1 MGNGPGPRATAA
13 LRQRDFALLWSGQTV
28 SLAGNG
34 VFTVAL
40 PLEVLRLTGSS
51 LDLALIVSARTI
63 PAVVLL
69 LVGGT
74 LVDRLPRRL
83 VMLVSDGCCGL
94 SVGLVAVLIAAGR
107 GRLWELAT
115 LSAAF
120 GVASA
125 FFKPAS
131 TAITPEIVPGELL
144 VSASSLSS
152 LSQSLAQYLL
162 GPLAG
167 GVIVAAT
174 GTAWAFGI
182 DAVSFAVS
190 AGCLAA
196 MRPVARPA
204 ASGAPML
211 DGIREGLR
219 YCRSQPWLWWSMI
232 AVGVANFACYV
243 PLAVLEPLLV
253 RHVFLAGPLA
263 LGVLYSASG
272 AGGALASVL
281 AVRWPAPRRPVV
293 AIWAAWAGAGL
304 AAVLL
309 GLAPRVWVAVVFA
322 GLTWCGVT
330 YGNIVW
336 FPLMQRNVPAD
347 MLGRASSVDWALSLA
362 LAPLGTIAA
371 GAAAGLAG
379 VRATLI
385 VGGAVAAATGAV
397 LLNPAVTAMT
407 GSASPVS
414 RSDAG
419 RALSDGAGPGQGRPG
434 CSGEDDWGGGTG
446 R

>member
-1 MGNGPGPRATAA
+1 MDNGAGPRATAA
-13 LRQRDFALLWSGQTV
+13 LRQRDFVLLWSGQTV

-83 VMLVSDGCCGL
+83 VMLASDGCCGL

-107 GRLWELAT
+107 GRLWELAA
-115 LSAAF
+115 LSAVF

-125 FFKPAS
+125 FFKPAA
-131 TAITPEIVPGELL
+131 TAITPEVVPEGLL
-144 VSASSLSS
+144 VAASSLSS

-196 MRPVARPA
+196 MRPVRRPA
-204 ASGAPML
+204 LPRAPML
-211 DGIREGLR
+211 DGIRDGLR

-253 RHVFLAGPLA
+253 RRVFLAGPLA

-281 AVRWPAPRRPVV
+281 AARWPAPRRPVI

-304 AAVLL
+304 AAVAL

-330 YGNIVW
+330 YGNILW
-336 FPLMQRNVPAD
+336 FPLMQRTVPAD

-371 GAAAGLAG
+371 EAAAGLAG
-379 VRATLI
+379 IRATLI
-385 VGGAVAAATGAV
+385 AGGAVAAATGAV
-397 LLNPAVTAMT
+397 LLNPAVTAMA
-407 GSASPVS
+407 GSVSPVPP
-414 RSDAG
+414 RDA
-419 RALSDGAGPGQGRPG
+419 RQELSEDALSRQARLSWSAEAHRGRGPGR
-434 CSGEDDWGGGTG
+434 
-446 R
+446 